1 MTTME
6 ELQNMFDGKLME
18 ILKDEPYET
27 ATKLRVQRLW
37 NVYFRNCKPLQMP
50 KLYIYFMRNE
60 AVNSIRNLLIEV
72 AKHNEYVYS
81 NFEKCSIQEYG
92 DVNFDERLDGFCL
105 AGGTTE
111 DYLIYVTKGTRE
123 SEDKIIWHELGHVLE
138 REMQRLIDCGK
149 IGYVKNE
156 SGNMDLSKPFLVHKP
171 VE

>member
-1 MTTME
+1 MATIE
-6 ELQNMFDGKLME
+6 EKQKLFEEKLRE

-60 AVNSIRNLLIEV
+60 AVNSIRNLVIEIS
-72 AKHNEYVYS
+72 KQNEYVYS
-81 NFEKCSIQEYG
+81 NFEKCSMQEYG
-92 DVNFDERLDGFCL
+92 NVDFTKRIDGFCMC
-105 AGGTTE
+105 GGTE
-111 DYLIYVTKGTRE
+111 DYLIYITKGIRE

-171 VE
+171 IE